1 MKSIREALKR
11 RQNGEAGFTL
21 VEMLVVIVIVG
32 VLAAVAIPIYMNQRR
47 KGWISAVESDV
58 KSAAIA
64 VSTDVA
70 NDGLSHLGS
79 DITCGDDTGKNK
91 SGASVPVGDERV
103 NCSASV
109 KLVISKYTD
118 NTTGKDGFKIVG
130 TRENLSNSLTYT
142 SLDSKFDN
150 NLS

>member
-1 MKSIREALKR
+1 MKSIREALNR

-32 VLAAVAIPIYMNQRR
+32 VLAAVAIPIYMNQRK

-70 NDGLSHLGS
+70 NDGFSHLS
-79 DITCGDDTGKNK
+79 SAITCGDDAGKNK
-91 SGASVPVGDERV
+91 SGASVPVGDETV

-109 KLVISKYTD
+109 KLVISKYEE
-118 NTTGKDGFKIVG
+118 NSKEGFKIVG
-130 TRENLSNSLTYT
+130 TRENLKESLTYT
-142 SLDSKFDN
+142 SLDSKFEN
-150 NLS
+150 KLS

>member
-1 MKSIREALKR
+1 MKSIREALNR

-32 VLAAVAIPIYMNQRR
+32 VLAAVAIPIYMNQRK

-70 NDGLSHLGS
+70 NDGLSHLAS
-79 DITCGDDTGKNK
+79 PITCGDDSGKNK
-91 SGASVPVGDERV
+91 SGASVPVGDETV

-109 KLVISKYTD
+109 KLVISKYTE
-118 NTTGKDGFKIVG
+118 NSKDGFKIVG
-130 TRENLSNSLTYT
+130 TRENLKESLTYT
-142 SLDSKFDN
+142 SLDSKFEN
-150 NLS
+150 KLS